1 MIIKK
6 ESPHEFKQL
15 DLHDF
20 YISKIFYDIQ
30 DNIYQICL
38 TGGDFNNKVKRTIMS
53 YNVLYFKH
61 SHFQPWN
68 AEDGPLIIN
77 ICDIYSDIECAIN
90 QFNFVHRRQLCIQ
103 DKQIY
108 KAAGSSIDISNY
120 FLFSIL
126 LTSGDT
132 IDILTDRIEVENVE
146 HI

>member
-6 ESPHEFKQL
+6 EYPHEFRQL

-20 YISKIFYDIQ
+20 DISNISYDVQ
-30 DNIYQICL
+30 ENAYQIRI
-38 TGGDFNNKVKRTIMS
+38 TGGDFNNKVRRSIML
-53 YNVLYFKH
+53 YDVLYFKH

-77 ICDIYSDIECAIN
+77 VCDILSDVECAIS

-132 IDILTDRIEVENVE
+132 IDILTDRIEVENVD

>member
-6 ESPHEFKQL
+6 ENPHEFKQL

-20 YISKIFYDIQ
+20 YISKISYDVKY
-30 DNIYQICL
+30 NVYQILL
-38 TGGDFNNKVKRTIMS
+38 TGGDFNNKFMGSITL
-53 YNVLYFKH
+53 YNVLYFKQ

-68 AEDGPLIIN
+68 AEDGPLIVN
-77 ICDIYSDIECAIN
+77 TCDIFPDVEHAID

-108 KAAGSSIDISNY
+108 KAVGPSTDISDY

-132 IDILTDRIEVENVE
+132 IEFLTDRIEIEGVKS
-146 HI
+146 I